1 MSVMYFQDTGLR
13 CKAPSKFQ
21 GVELPPV
28 GSLKAMELLIPCPDG
43 QDVGVQ
49 ITLLITVQ
57 SIVQRKVAPGQCNQT
72 FKSLQEY
79 RSQTCTQARHHDC
92 ASPSEAGALH
102 RIAPAVCRPILP
114 LLVPIR
120 VLQRAVSRRCAGPS
134 VPLPSRCRVPR
145 FAFETAT
152 FRKVLLSPEVNT
164 CPFVRVIGPLSHIL
178 HRRAYDQFLLQ
189 PRHEDLNFTI
199 LKYALNL

>member
-57 SIVQRKVAPGQCNQT
+57 SIVQRKVAPGQCNQS

-79 RSQTCTQARHHDC
+79 RTRSVRAAAKQLR
-92 ASPSEAGALH
+92 L
-102 RIAPAVCRPILP
+102 APD
-114 LLVPIR
+114 LVKLR
-120 VLQRAVSRRCAGPS
+120 LRS
-134 VPLPSRCRVPR
+134 
-145 FAFETAT
+145 
-152 FRKVLLSPEVNT
+152 
-164 CPFVRVIGPLSHIL
+164 
-178 HRRAYDQFLLQ
+178 
-189 PRHEDLNFTI
+189 
-199 LKYALNL
+199 

>member
-57 SIVQRKVAPGQCNQT
+57 SIVQRKVAPGQCNQL

-79 RSQTCTQARHHDC
+79 RTLSVRAAAKQLR
-92 ASPSEAGALH
+92 L
-102 RIAPAVCRPILP
+102 APD
-114 LLVPIR
+114 LVKLR
-120 VLQRAVSRRCAGPS
+120 LRS
-134 VPLPSRCRVPR
+134 
-145 FAFETAT
+145 
-152 FRKVLLSPEVNT
+152 
-164 CPFVRVIGPLSHIL
+164 
-178 HRRAYDQFLLQ
+178 
-189 PRHEDLNFTI
+189 
-199 LKYALNL
+199 